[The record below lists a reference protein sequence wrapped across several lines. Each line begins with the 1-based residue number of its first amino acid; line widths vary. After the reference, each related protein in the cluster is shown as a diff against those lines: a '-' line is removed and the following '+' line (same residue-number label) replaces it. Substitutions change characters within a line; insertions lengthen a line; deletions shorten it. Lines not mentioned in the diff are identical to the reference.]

1 MRELIEAI
9 QVLEAFLLRAG
20 NTNLGLVKEK
30 ILTSLQVELLF
41 SKRGKRGQF
50 SQLKKREEMLDKKG
64 Q

>member
-1 MRELIEAI
+1 
-9 QVLEAFLLRAG
+9 LRAD

-30 ILTSLQVELLF
+30 ILTSLQVELFF